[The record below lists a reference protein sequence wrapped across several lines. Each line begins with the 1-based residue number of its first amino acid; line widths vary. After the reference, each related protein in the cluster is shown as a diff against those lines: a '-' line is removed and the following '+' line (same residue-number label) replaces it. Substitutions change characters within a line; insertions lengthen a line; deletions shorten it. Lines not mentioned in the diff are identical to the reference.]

1 MVKMT
6 KGFQTTR
13 HHEQT
18 KAACETLKKLLRFLS
33 AAVSFIVLIR
43 PVVIA
48 GSYRPGRQAASTATT
63 QERHDV
69 TGAYCAYEGN
79 MRETIIQFFV
89 DEGFKPADLFS
100 DNEVT
105 RRTRANKHADDL
117 MLHLGRVRETY
128 GSPF

>member
-1 MVKMT
+1 M
-6 KGFQTTR
+6 
-13 HHEQT
+13 
-18 KAACETLKKLLRFLS
+18 
-33 AAVSFIVLIR
+33 
-43 PVVIA
+43 
-48 GSYRPGRQAASTATT
+48 
-63 QERHDV
+63 

-89 DEGFKPADLFS
+89 DEGFNPADLFS
-100 DNEVT
+100 NNEVT